1 MLYLDFN
8 GAVVTGSAWNNFY
21 GSADIIAPFNLD
33 GDPNTFNATEL
44 QRILNIWKRVAE
56 DYSPFD
62 VRSNRGTGY
71 AIPNLAAD
79 GRT

>member
-62 VRSNRGTGY
+62 VDVSIEEPARAYLWGQATR
-71 AIPNLAAD
+71 
-79 GRT
+79 